1 MGFFCLFKRGDREWG
16 SHGIGCKPGT
26 GVGGGGGGSGGGLEL
41 VLSVQH
47 TSFPVAPVGRMLSW
61 VS

>member
-1 MGFFCLFKRGDREWG
+1 MVGHRDISLQRYEW
-16 SHGIGCKPGT
+16 
-26 GVGGGGGGSGGGLEL
+26 VSGGEGDVMEWDVSPGQGDLKL

-47 TSFPVAPVGRMLSW
+47 TSFPAAPVGRMLSW

>member
-1 MGFFCLFKRGDREWG
+1 MGFWTGGVEGGVVMEWDI
-16 SHGIGCKPGT
+16 SPGQ
-26 GVGGGGGGSGGGLEL
+26 GGLEL

-47 TSFPVAPVGRMLSW
+47 TSFPAAPVDRMLSW

>member
-1 MGFFCLFKRGDREWG
+1 MEWG
-16 SHGIGCKPGT
+16 RRGGVMEWDVSPGQ
-26 GVGGGGGGSGGGLEL
+26 GGLEL

-47 TSFPVAPVGRMLSW
+47 TSFPVAPAGRMLSW